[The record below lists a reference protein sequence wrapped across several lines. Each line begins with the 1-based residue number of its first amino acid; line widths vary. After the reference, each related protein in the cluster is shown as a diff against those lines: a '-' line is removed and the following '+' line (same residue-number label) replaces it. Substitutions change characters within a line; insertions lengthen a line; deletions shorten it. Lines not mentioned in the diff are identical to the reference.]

1 MLQAAAWGRQA
12 AAHSST
18 WLHRESQAQPL
29 LLPPAQPFH
38 SLCLVFVADGF
49 ALLVLVLLLQVEYFA
64 YHKTVSRQ
72 KLCAIAL
79 LMFGITIATV
89 SDKQVSSN
97 PLGILVAGLAVLSS
111 SLYQV

>member
-1 MLQAAAWGRQA
+1 LPA
-12 AAHSST
+12 
-18 WLHRESQAQPL
+18 L
-29 LLPPAQPFH
+29 LL
-38 SLCLVFVADGF
+38 
-49 ALLVLVLLLQVEYFA
+49 LLLQVEYFA
-64 YHKTVSRQ
+64 YHKTVSRS

-111 SLYQV
+111 SLYQVRCSKVNQHVVYV

>member
-1 MLQAAAWGRQA
+1 M
-12 AAHSST
+12 
-18 WLHRESQAQPL
+18 WLLLLLLLL
-29 LLPPAQPFH
+29 LLP
-38 SLCLVFVADGF
+38 
-49 ALLVLVLLLQVEYFA
+49 LLLQVEYFA

-111 SLYQV
+111 SLYQVCVSAERCCCILSSG

>member
-1 MLQAAAWGRQA
+1 V
-12 AAHSST
+12 HSLPASNCRLST
-18 WLHRESQAQPL
+18 L
-29 LLPPAQPFH
+29 LLVP
-38 SLCLVFVADGF
+38 
-49 ALLVLVLLLQVEYFA
+49 QVEYFA
-64 YHKTVSRQ
+64 YNKTVSRS

-111 SLYQV
+111 SLYQVCCCETVKSTVTPPYGKLHD